1 MAGLS
6 AVGTV
11 AATSAAGSMTRRVR
25 VEDPHA
31 GEDFKFLAA
40 DRGCVVTSEL
50 LVVGG
55 AAHLVQLERPD
66 PINDA
71 LVRLVGRAGAGER
84 AAMSGG
90 PCERMRPPR
99 G

>member
-1 MAGLS
+1 
-6 AVGTV
+6 
-11 AATSAAGSMTRRVR
+11 
-25 VEDPHA
+25 
-31 GEDFKFLAA
+31 
-40 DRGCVVTSEL
+40 
-50 LVVGG
+50 VVGG